1 MRMNMDRNDYS
12 ILMSILYNNILWD
25 DFKDNN
31 FIS

>member
-1 MRMNMDRNDYS
+1 MDRNDYS